1 MQRAALIASETLWA
15 GGHPPDHPL
24 RPERLRD
31 TWEMLHAY
39 RAFEGSHTQI
49 VPPRM
54 ATFEELATVHTE
66 RYLDAVR
73 RLSNGDHTVKGSR
86 FGFGSGDNPVFS
98 GMWESEGLK
107 VGAALVGAE
116 LLLCGAADVVFS
128 FAGGLH
134 HAGRN
139 YASGFCVF
147 GDGAAAIHK
156 LVAAGWRVAYIDIDA
171 HHGDGVQNAF
181 YEDDRVLTIS
191 FHESG
196 RYLFPGTGFTR
207 DLGRGRGEGYSVNVP
222 LQPYTDDAVF
232 LWAFEQVVPPLV
244 ERFQPDVVVAQL
256 GVDAHWRDPLTHLA
270 LTTHGLEALFKG
282 IQQLGYPWLAVGG
295 GGYDRRVVPRAW
307 TLAWGVMS
315 KQTFDDQLPAAVADG
330 HDPPLL
336 RDEATVMMPSQVREE
351 IMAATIATV
360 KELKAALKF

>member
-1 MQRAALIASETLWA
+1 MPRATLIGDESLWA
-15 GGHPPDHPL
+15 VGHPPDHPL

-39 RAFEGSHTQI
+39 HAFDGENTQI

-73 RLSNGDHTVKGSR
+73 RLSSGDRTVKGSR

-116 LLLCGAADVVFS
+116 LLLNDAADVVFS

-134 HAGRN
+134 HAGRSF
-139 YASGFCVF
+139 ASGFCVF

-156 LVAAGWRVAYIDIDA
+156 LVAAGRRVAYVDIDA
-171 HHGDGVQNAF
+171 HHGDGVQRAF

-207 DLGRGRGEGYSVNVP
+207 ELGRGRGEGYSVNVP
-222 LQPYTDDAVF
+222 LPPYADDEVF

-244 ERFQPDVVVAQL
+244 GRFQPDVVVAQL

-270 LTTHGLEALFKG
+270 LTTHGLEALFRG
-282 IQQLGYPWLAVGG
+282 IQQLGRPWLAVGG

-315 KQTFDDQLPAAVADG
+315 GQTFDNQLPAAVAG
-330 HDPPLL
+330 GYNPALL
-336 RDEATVMMPSQVREE
+336 HDEASVRLPSQEREG
-351 IMAATIATV
+351 IVADTAATV
-360 KELKAALKF
+360 KELKTALKF

>member
-1 MQRAALIASETLWA
+1 MQRAVLIGSELSWA
-15 GGHPPDHPL
+15 AGHPPDHPL

-39 RAFEGSHTQI
+39 DAFNRANTQI
-49 VPPRM
+49 VPPRL

-66 RYLDAVR
+66 RYLEAVR
-73 RLSNGDHTVKGSR
+73 RLSDGDLTVRGSK

-116 LLLCGAADVVFS
+116 LLLAGKVDVAFS
-128 FAGGLH
+128 FTGGLH

-156 LVAAGWRVAYIDIDA
+156 MVAAGWRVAYIDIDA

-196 RYLFPGTGFTR
+196 RYLFPGTGYTR
-207 DLGRGRGEGYSVNVP
+207 DVGRGRGEGFSVNVP
-222 LQPYTDDAVF
+222 LQPYIDDEVF

-256 GVDAHWRDPLTHLA
+256 GVDAHWRDPLTHLL
-270 LTTHGLEALFKG
+270 LTTHGFEALFKG
-282 IQQLGYPWLAVGG
+282 INQLGFPWLAVGG

-307 TLAWGVMS
+307 TLAWAVMS
-315 KQTFDDQLPAAVADG
+315 DQTFDNRLPAAVAEG

-336 RDEATVMMPSQVREE
+336 HDEATVRLPIKEREE
-351 IMAATIATV
+351 IVAATAATV
-360 KELKAALKF
+360 KELKMALKF